1 MSLQKINLRTVV
13 LILMIIAATAMRFV
27 SYEYKWMSNFSP
39 VGAIAMF
46 GGVYF
51 ADKWKAYAVVLL
63 SLYASD
69 VVINYLYTHT
79 WMFFTG
85 DTFWNCVCFSLTI
98 MVASLIKEINIGT
111 SVLILLAPVTIH
123 WLIMDMPWINDAGG
137 LYPKTLA
144 GYAESLYNAIE
155 FERNMLFG
163 DAVFGLILFGGFEL
177 AKKKFSALRPHTE
190 LAL

>member
-1 MSLQKINLRTVV
+1 MSLQKVNTRTIV
-13 LILMIIAATAMRFV
+13 LVLMIVAAMAMRFV
-27 SYEYKWMSNFSP
+27 SYEYKFMSNFSP

-51 ADKWKAYAVVLL
+51 TDKWKAYVVVLL

-69 VVINYLYTHT
+69 VVINHFYTNS
-79 WMFFTG
+79 WIFFSG
-85 DTFWNCVCFSLTI
+85 DTFWNCVCFCL
-98 MVASLIKEINIGT
+98 MVLIGSMIRNINMGT
-111 SVLILLAPVTIH
+111 SLLILLAPVTIH

-144 GYAESLYNAIE
+144 GYGSALVAAIP
-155 FERNMLFG
+155 FEANMLFG

-177 AKKKFSALRPHTE
+177 AKRKYTALRTRTE

>member
-1 MSLQKINLRTVV
+1 MSLDKINTRTLV

-51 ADKWKAYAVVLL
+51 VDKWKAYAVVLL
-63 SLYASD
+63 SLYVSD
-69 VVINYLYTHT
+69 VMINHFYTDG
-79 WMFFTG
+79 WMFFSG
-85 DTFWNCVCFSLTI
+85 DTFWNCICFALTVFI
-98 MVASLIKEINIGT
+98 GSRIKDINFGSSFI
-111 SVLILLAPVTIH
+111 ILLAPVTIH

-137 LYPKTLA
+137 LYPKTMA
-144 GYAESLYNAIE
+144 GYGEALYAAIP
-155 FERNMLFG
+155 FEKNMLLG
-163 DAVFGLILFGGFEL
+163 DAVFGLLLFGGFEM
-177 AKKKFSALRPHTE
+177 AKKKYSTLRTRTE